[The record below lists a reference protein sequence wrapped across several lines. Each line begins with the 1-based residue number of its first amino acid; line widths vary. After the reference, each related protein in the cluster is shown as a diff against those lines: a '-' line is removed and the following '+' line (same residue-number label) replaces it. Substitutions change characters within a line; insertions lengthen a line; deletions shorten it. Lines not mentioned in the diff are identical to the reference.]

1 MGAIALAPASRA
13 VLDEWGA
20 RPGLE
25 LWTGLETEP
34 AEVLKNLQDQ
44 ALRILSTARESGRE
58 EDWKAAEM
66 AFRHLNA
73 AHLDVPRVDDI
84 VRVLR
89 AMRELGEQIIATREE
104 AEASQDVS
112 QFGEA
117 AKLLRVSMEAFEGR
131 NDPRGQTKIFWLHG
145 RVLWSIADLQREYPE
160 TRIGWLREAVRAFER
175 GVAVSGVAQGEVD
188 AELLA
193 KLWGTE
199 AELVRGEMKHLGL
212 SMTFARGLALL
223 NLAHETKDLEDFEA
237 GTSILRGLVP
247 ECVDQK
253 LRAQVGKECAI
264 GAHHLAMLN
273 GSAEWWGVQTVVF
286 RDAAADFRG
295 IGDVANEAVCSMAEA
310 SGAAELAKKGEVSR
324 WRQAFEAYQ
333 RAGKIFVSIDDTQ
346 RVEAVN
352 AFRDE
357 LTEDFKAAGAPGEEL
372 DKSPEIPV
380 QEEVTTDQEE
390 ERIADDSA
398 AVETT
403 VNAGADFTGAVG
415 ALKSRLIP
423 SVTDQDIAELEAVI
437 REAQQNPPADKP
449 GFVRDMRRM
458 LEAGGLE
465 LQVEGEPNRVK
476 LTMKNGSIALAI
488 SRKGTV
494 GFHGRAVLHVVR
506 VDGPEFSSWTDP
518 KQSAQALER

>member
-199 AELVRGEMKHLGL
+199 AELVRGC
-212 SMTFARGLALL
+212 R
-223 NLAHETKDLEDFEA
+223 
-237 GTSILRGLVP
+237 
-247 ECVDQK
+247 
-253 LRAQVGKECAI
+253 
-264 GAHHLAMLN
+264 
-273 GSAEWWGVQTVVF
+273 
-286 RDAAADFRG
+286 
-295 IGDVANEAVCSMAEA
+295 
-310 SGAAELAKKGEVSR
+310 
-324 WRQAFEAYQ
+324 
-333 RAGKIFVSIDDTQ
+333 
-346 RVEAVN
+346 
-352 AFRDE
+352 
-357 LTEDFKAAGAPGEEL
+357 
-372 DKSPEIPV
+372 
-380 QEEVTTDQEE
+380 
-390 ERIADDSA
+390 
-398 AVETT
+398 
-403 VNAGADFTGAVG
+403 
-415 ALKSRLIP
+415 
-423 SVTDQDIAELEAVI
+423 
-437 REAQQNPPADKP
+437 
-449 GFVRDMRRM
+449 
-458 LEAGGLE
+458 
-465 LQVEGEPNRVK
+465 
-476 LTMKNGSIALAI
+476 
-488 SRKGTV
+488 
-494 GFHGRAVLHVVR
+494 
-506 VDGPEFSSWTDP
+506 
-518 KQSAQALER
+518 